1 MKIVSE
7 TQDKIP
13 FILFCDMMMFPPYL
27 KELTEDEE
35 LECTVTLFGSL
46 LDAGYEL

>member
-7 TQDKIP
+7 TQDEHP
-13 FILFCDMMMFPPYL
+13 FIPFCDMMLSAPYS
-27 KELTEDEE
+27 KELSEDDE

-46 LDAGYEL
+46 LDGGYEV

>member
-7 TQDKIP
+7 TQEHQP
-13 FILFCDMMMFPPYL
+13 FIPFCDMMRPPPYR
-27 KELTEDEE
+27 KELNDDEE

-46 LDAGYEL
+46 LDGGYEL